1 MAKISHE
8 IVQAIAVACEQ
19 LIQPSESWLHAFPL
33 DLYQRVAGISTN
45 MNSNQVLANL
55 ALKHVFLS

>member
-1 MAKISHE
+1 MAKISPE

-33 DLYQRVAGISTN
+33 DLYQGVAGISTN

-55 ALKHVFLS
+55 VLKHVFLS